1 VSGSPR
7 RIGWDRLWR
16 RIRDD
21 ADRWLLVAAASALAL
36 SFLSP
41 SLPLTRARFEQIVV
55 LDVTQSMNVAD
66 EAIAGRPVS
75 RLDWTKH
82 LLGQAIDDL
91 PCGSRLG
98 WAIFTEYRSYLLWTP
113 VEVCA
118 NRAEL
123 RATLAAIDG
132 RMAWTGNS
140 EIAKGLHSAWAI
152 ARELTG
158 TPAIV
163 FVTDG
168 QESPPLNPRHRPRFD
183 DKSGEVAGLIVG
195 VGQVRPSPIPK
206 TDPAGRPIGF
216 WGADQVVQVDPRSL
230 GRGASV
236 GGEKLVEDDDG
247 GLDGAAAGALGAAPG
262 SEHLSGLHEPYLRLL
277 AAEHGLAFIHPTTPQ
292 DLSVAMRDAA
302 LARPLAGQADLR
314 GVFSGLAL
322 LLVLA
327 PAIGAGIARAR
338 ARVRTAGAEPAK
350 PG

>member
-1 VSGSPR
+1 VNGSPHR
-7 RIGWDRLWR
+7 FGWHGLRR
-16 RIRDD
+16 RIRDHR
-21 ADRWLLVAAASALAL
+21 DRWLLAAAAASLAL
-36 SFLSP
+36 SLLSP
-41 SLPLTRARFEQIVV
+41 TLPMTRARFEQIVV
-55 LDVTQSMNVAD
+55 LDVTQSMNVTD

-75 RLDWTKH
+75 RLDWIKH
-82 LLGQAIDDL
+82 LLGAAIDDL

-152 ARELTG
+152 ARELPG
-158 TPAIV
+158 RPAIV

-168 QESPPLNPRHRPRFD
+168 QESPPLNPRHRPHFD
-183 DKSGEVAGLIVG
+183 DKPGELAGLIVG
-195 VGQVRPSPIPK
+195 VGQTRPSPIPK

-236 GGEKLVEDDDG
+236 GGEKLVEDADDG
-247 GLDGAAAGALGAAPG
+247 ADGAAAGLLGATPG
-262 SEHLSGLHEPYLRLL
+262 SEHRSGLREPYLRLL
-277 AAEHGLAFIHPTTPQ
+277 AAEHGLAFIHPTTPK
-292 DLSVAMRDAA
+292 DLSAAMRDNA
-302 LARPLAGQADLR
+302 LARPLVGQADLR
-314 GVFSGLAL
+314 GAFSGLAL

-327 PAIGAGIARAR
+327 PTVSAAMARAR
-338 ARVRTAGAEPAK
+338 AKGRARSPPVGA
-350 PG
+350 